1 MTGTIEEGAVET
13 RGDTQ
18 VRHWLLRLPQPVD
31 EVWAAMATPEGLVG
45 WLARAEVFEPR
56 LGGAVDLRGLGTG
69 RITAWDVERVAEYT
83 MESRGRVRFHLEP
96 APPDDTGTGSGTTV
110 RFTHEYEG
118 DYEPGPW
125 RIRFERLLTLLTD

>member
-1 MTGTIEEGAVET
+1 MTGTVEEGAVET
-13 RGDTQ
+13 RGDTR

-31 EVWAAMATPEGLVG
+31 RVWAAMATPGGLVG

-56 LGGAVDLRGLGTG
+56 LGGAVDLRGLGAG

-83 MESRGRVRFHLEP
+83 IEGRGRVRFHLEP
-96 APPDDTGTGSGTTV
+96 APPGGTGSGTTV
-110 RFTHEYEG
+110 RFTHTYEG

-125 RIRFERLLTLLTD
+125 RIRLERLLTLLTDTP